1 MSDQERESPPTAPGL
16 PTQRMRLHS
25 RRQLRERLDDM
36 LRAYWGDLI
45 ARSEP
50 LAVQI
55 LERAE
60 QKFARDRTAE
70 TIP

>member
-1 MSDQERESPPTAPGL
+1 
-16 PTQRMRLHS
+16 MRLHS

-50 LAVQI
+50 LAAQI